1 LRAVGRMLELTPG
14 KRQTRLA
21 MSQVPQPPQPPRIPP
36 VTPPKMPRPP
46 GAPPGV
52 GKLGGL
58 FKRRKKDEE
67 FIADDSAEDAPAP
80 AADGSDAAAATPAT
94 ADAPPEPAP
103 PPPVSYE
110 TWKWPSIEP
119 KQEKGKAPMIALVVI
134 VLLVLAGAGFGAYKL
149 LHKDK
154 KATPGKT
161 TTAAATTV
169 AKKPPPPPPPKGEG
183 AFATSIESIL
193 AQSVAQRGKL
203 VQVLAATENGCSNPV
218 AQAKEQVAAV
228 AAGRESL
235 LTKTKALPAPTPQAK
250 KIKGLL
256 ARALASSLAANRHY
270 TAWVGGLAG
279 ASPCPGPTASNE
291 EFKAAGAASVQASAA
306 KQAFTKAFN
315 PLARRLGQ
323 KTWSA
328 DAI

>member
-1 LRAVGRMLELTPG
+1 
-14 KRQTRLA
+14 
-21 MSQVPQPPQPPRIPP
+21 MSQVPQPPKIPP

-46 GAPPGV
+46 GTPPGV

-94 ADAPPEPAP
+94 AEAPPEPAP
-103 PPPVSYE
+103 PPPLSYE
-110 TWKWPSIEP
+110 TWKWPSIEAQKP
-119 KQEKGKAPMIALVVI
+119 KSKVPMIALIVI
-134 VLLVLAGAGFGAYKL
+134 VLLVLAGAAFGAYKL

-154 KATPGKT
+154 KATPARKT
-161 TTAAATTV
+161 TTAAAV
-169 AKKPPPPPPPKGEG
+169 AKKPPPPTPAKGGEK

-203 VQVLAATENGCSNPV
+203 VQVLAATENGCSIPV
-218 AQAKEQVAAV
+218 AKAKDQVAAV
-228 AAGRESL
+228 ASGRESL
-235 LTKTKALPAPTPQAK
+235 LAKTKALPAPTPQAK
-250 KIKGLL
+250 TIKGLL
-256 ARALASSLAANRHY
+256 AKALANSLAANRHY

-279 ASPCPGPTASNE
+279 ASPCPGSTASNT

-315 PLARRLGQ
+315 PLASRLGQ
-323 KTWSA
+323 KTWSP

>member
-1 LRAVGRMLELTPG
+1 MP
-14 KRQTRLA
+14 
-21 MSQVPQPPQPPRIPP
+21 QVPQPPQPPRIPP
-36 VTPPKMPRPP
+36 VTPPRMPRPP

-67 FIADDSAEDAPAP
+67 FIADDSADDAPAP
-80 AADGSDAAAATPAT
+80 AADGSDAAGATPAT
-94 ADAPPEPAP
+94 AEALPEPEPAP
-103 PPPVSYE
+103 PPLTYE

-119 KQEKGKAPMIALVVI
+119 KQEKGKGPLIALIVI
-134 VLLVLAGAGFGAYKL
+134 VLLVLAGAAFGAYKL

-154 KATPGKT
+154 KAAAPAKS
-161 TTAAATTV
+161 TTAVTPV
-169 AKKPPPPPPPKGEG
+169 AKKPPPAQPKGER

-203 VQVLAATENGCSNPV
+203 VQVLAATENGCSIPV

-228 AAGRESL
+228 ASGRESL
-235 LTKTKALPAPTPQAK
+235 LAKAKGLPAPTPQAA

-256 ARALASSLAANRHY
+256 TAALASSLAANRHY

-279 ASPCPGPTASNE
+279 ASPCPGSTASNT
-291 EFKAAGAASVQASAA
+291 EFKAAGAASVQASSA

-323 KTWSA
+323 KTWSP

>member
-1 LRAVGRMLELTPG
+1 
-14 KRQTRLA
+14 
-21 MSQVPQPPQPPRIPP
+21 MSQVPQPPRIPP

-46 GAPPGV
+46 GAPPGI

-67 FIADDSAEDAPAP
+67 FIADDSADDAPAP
-80 AADGSDAAAATPAT
+80 AADGSDAAAATAAT
-94 ADAPPEPAP
+94 AEAPPEPAP
-103 PPPVSYE
+103 PPPLSYE
-110 TWKWPSIEP
+110 TWKWPSIEAQKP
-119 KQEKGKAPMIALVVI
+119 KSKVPMIALIVI
-134 VLLVLAGAGFGAYKL
+134 VLLVLAGAAFGAYKL

-154 KATPGKT
+154 KATPARKT
-161 TTAAATTV
+161 TTAAAV
-169 AKKPPPPPPPKGEG
+169 AKKPPPPAPAKGGEK

-203 VQVLAATENGCSNPV
+203 VQVLAATENGCSVPV
-218 AQAKEQVAAV
+218 AKAKEQVAAV
-228 AAGRESL
+228 ASGRESL
-235 LTKTKALPAPTPQAK
+235 LAKTKALPAPTPQAK
-250 KIKGLL
+250 AIKGLL
-256 ARALASSLAANRHY
+256 AKALASSLAANRHY

-279 ASPCPGPTASNE
+279 ASPCPGSTASNT

-315 PLARRLGQ
+315 PLASRLGQ
-323 KTWSA
+323 KTWSP